1 MKIAIPTSFGAGWQ
15 GEGRNTSALL
25 VFAISQ
31 IPFVLCIQLRRK
43 IFCVI
48 YFGFLWV
55 WNLIIGVVVVVLVVV
70 LVVVAIARRFCYMFL
85 YREVVFVISRRNF
98 DS

>member
-1 MKIAIPTSFGAGWQ
+1 MVTFRFIFPGIPFTKIATPTSCGEGWQ

-31 IPFVLCIQLRRK
+31 IPLVLCVQLRRK
-43 IFCVI
+43 VFCVT

-55 WNLIIGVVVVVLVVV
+55 WNLIIGVVVVVV
-70 LVVVAIARRFCYMFL
+70 LVVVAIA
-85 YREVVFVISRRNF
+85 
-98 DS
+98 